1 MLAVFFPLFFRQPQ
15 TEFPAVTLLFHRPLQ
30 NQVRYKDLQVNL
42 QKIWMVCDFLEFQL
56 RFSQLIQ
63 KNSEFRVLL
72 LLLFSI
78 SSNGCSAIS
87 AAKSPKSVASSV
99 ASSSSCVSLSAIFPQ
114 LRHYEILAVFLRSQF
129 QS

>member
-1 MLAVFFPLFFRQPQ
+1 MLAVFFVPIFLQPQ

-42 QKIWMVCDFLEFQL
+42 QKRFGWFVIFLSFN
-56 RFSQLIQ
+56 FGFPV
-63 KNSEFRVLL
+63 NSKEDLNSGTGTSSVSSLV
-72 LLLFSI
+72 SI

-99 ASSSSCVSLSAIFPQ
+99 ASSSSCVSLSAIFPSAAS
-114 LRHYEILAVFLRSQF
+114 L
-129 QS
+129 